1 VIFYKW
7 NISNAETNRQ
17 NRGKRDKEN
26 KFTVSCEVEKTMP
39 EFNELYDVAIDT
51 LKKILYPEEWIAIDA
66 TMSKTELFTLL
77 QLDRNGEIMMSQ
89 MADYIN
95 IPMSTATGLVER
107 LVRKGYV
114 ERVRSEED
122 RRIVTIRLTEEGKL
136 LTENIKKTITGY
148 LEYVFKELTEE
159 EGELV
164 KKIFLKVTGILSGK
178 ALGQTDSSAEAVG
191 LRKIEIE

>member
-1 VIFYKW
+1 
-7 NISNAETNRQ
+7 
-17 NRGKRDKEN
+17 
-26 KFTVSCEVEKTMP
+26 MP

-66 TMSKTELFTLL
+66 IMPKTELFTLL

-114 ERVRSEED
+114 ERIRSEED

-159 EGELV
+159 EGELL
-164 KKIFLKVTGILSGK
+164 KKIFLKVTGILSRK